1 MTRHTEFASLMEAVE
16 RPSRLGNV
24 NYWDGYGFHFYSM
37 LRPVKRIAEAKSK
50 RAMEYAERVLKN
62 YTQAASA
69 ASRYY
74 GPSCRILEHQGWV
87 IHFYLCTDKKD
98 KVVDF
103 AKLLTALV
111 EGRVIENFDDV
122 TLQFHMAA
130 EYGRSLLIAVDS
142 ATGEEAAKSCV
153 SLGPCANDPA
163 KKMGESTEKSSRPL
177 WIRMTDEGAW
187 EVDDCQPDKGNV
199 QQICENVMPTS
210 ARDFATAKLVDK
222 TSVAVCRAQTLKG
235 AVVDSVDG
243 YLEAYCFRSDMD
255 GFTKAVKRAFQDVE
269 NRSNSN
275 AIIELANDFVSYMT
289 AVNNW
294 QVADAAINM
303 LPYPW
308 AGDCCNMLAW
318 PNYGED
324 FGMVDFASSQ
334 KQFPV
339 LVFNEWNGFV
349 KGNESAFAKLSR
361 MWRNAHGQSK
371 WVCCISGGVIY
382 PFDVTTS
389 DRKFRVMVGWPVG
402 ISHTGVN
409 LEKNEPDSLVLHKDD
424 LEPLEK
430 MRKSRF
436 KVCRGSNDY
445 SYVTQSDLSKGK
457 HEDAVR
463 AAGAFGATSFNG
475 VNLRPTRPWA
485 SGSSHNV

>member
-1 MTRHTEFASLMEAVE
+1 MNRHNEFTGLMDAVE
-16 RPSRLGNV
+16 GSQRLGNV
-24 NYWDGYGFHFYSM
+24 HYWDGYGFHFYSM
-37 LRPVKRIAEAKSK
+37 LRPVKRVAEAKSK

-74 GPSCRILEHQGWV
+74 GSECRILEHQGWV
-87 IHFYLCTDKKD
+87 IHFYIHTDKRERI
-98 KVVDF
+98 VEF
-103 AKLLTALV
+103 AKLLSTLV
-111 EGRVIENFDDV
+111 EGRVMESFDEV

-153 SLGPCANDPA
+153 SLGPCANNPA

-187 EVDDCQPDKGNV
+187 DVEDCQADEANTS
-199 QQICENVMPTS
+199 QICENVMPAS
-210 ARDFATAKLVDK
+210 VRNFATAKMVDK
-222 TSVAVCRAQTLKG
+222 TAVAVCRAQTLKG
-235 AVVDSVDG
+235 VFADSVDG

-255 GFTKAVKRAFQDVE
+255 GFTKAVKRAFESVE
-269 NRSNSN
+269 NKSNPN
-275 AIIELANDFVSYMT
+275 AVIELATDFVGYMT
-289 AVNNW
+289 SVNNW
-294 QVADAAINM
+294 QAEDKAINI

-324 FGMVDFASSQ
+324 FGMTDFESSQ
-334 KQFPV
+334 KFFPV
-339 LVFNEWNGFV
+339 LVFNDWNGFV
-349 KGNESAFAKLSR
+349 KKNGSAFARLSR
-361 MWRNAHGQSK
+361 TWREAHGKSK

-402 ISHTGVN
+402 VSHTGVN

-430 MRKSRF
+430 TRKSRF
-436 KVCRGSNDY
+436 KTCKGSAEY
-445 SYVTQSDLSKGK
+445 SYATQDDLAKVK
-457 HEDAVR
+457 HDDAIWT
-463 AAGAFGATSFNG
+463 AGAFGATSFNG